1 MSPGRAT
8 GRGLD
13 VQDTKAGRWLD
24 VNSAAE
30 ELSVSTDALRKTAPY
45 TVREVREVTPS
56 EWDGWLRASPGG
68 GHVLQSYWWGEFKR
82 RFGWRP
88 LRMVLERDGEVA
100 GVGQFLALNTVPVP
114 GILMYC
120 SKGPWLPW
128 EDGEAVRA
136 FFEGVVDVV
145 ERAGAHTLKIEPEI
159 PERRTDMKALLNDI
173 GFQQARYALNFDTT
187 ITADLSPP
195 EEELLAR
202 MRKSTRYGV
211 RRAAREGV
219 EVVEPEDF
227 ERAWETFYGW
237 MKGTAERKSGFTIR
251 RPRAYLHDMMRAM
264 HDAGQGHLFLA
275 VHEGAPLAGVF
286 VFTFGEKY
294 WFMHGA
300 SSTEKRSYTPN
311 HLLQW
316 ELMRWAKRRGM
327 RHYDMVGIP
336 KPEDRNENDPYY
348 GVYKFKIGFGGE
360 VTDFLGCLDLPIKPA
375 RANAWHRFEPVY
387 NRLYYKLKGNVF
399 Y

>member
-1 MSPGRAT
+1 LTLRQQPASTT
-8 GRGLD
+8 G
-13 VQDTKAGRWLD
+13 
-24 VNSAAE
+24 
-30 ELSVSTDALRKTAPY
+30 PY
-45 TVREVREVTPS
+45 TVREVQGVKPS
-56 EWDGWLRASPGG
+56 EWDGWLRDSPGG

-82 RFGWRP
+82 RFNWRP
-88 LRMVLERDGEVA
+88 VRMVLERDGEVA
-100 GVGQFLALNTVPVP
+100 GVGQFLAFNTVPVP
-114 GILMYC
+114 GVLMYC

-159 PERRTDMKALLNDI
+159 PKRHTDMKTLLNNI
-173 GFQQARYALNFDTT
+173 GFQGARYALNFDTT
-187 ITADLSPP
+187 ITVDLSPP

-237 MKGTAERKSGFTIR
+237 MEGTAERKSGFTIR

-275 VHEGAPLAGVF
+275 VHGGEPLAGVF

-300 SSTEKRSYTPN
+300 SGTEKRSYNPN

-316 ELMRWAKRRGM
+316 DLMRWAKRHGM
-327 RHYDMVGIP
+327 RYYDMVGIP

-348 GVYKFKIGFGGE
+348 GVYKFKKGFGGE
-360 VTDFLGCLDLPIKPA
+360 VTDFLGCLDLPIKKA
-375 RANAWHRFEPVY
+375 RAAAWYRFEPAY